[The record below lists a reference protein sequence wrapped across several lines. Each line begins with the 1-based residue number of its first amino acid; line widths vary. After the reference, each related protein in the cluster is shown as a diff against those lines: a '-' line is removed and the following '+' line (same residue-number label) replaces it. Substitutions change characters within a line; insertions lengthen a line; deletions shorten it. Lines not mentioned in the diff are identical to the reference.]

1 MNEGRFQST
10 QEMRLPF
17 LSSVLLTVSDN
28 HPLGN
33 TSVELSS
40 DTGLSLL
47 IVQGAYVPNPNISE
61 SLASPT

>member
-10 QEMRLPF
+10 QETRLPF
-17 LSSVLLTVSDN
+17 LSSVLLIVSDN

-33 TSVELSS
+33 RSVELSS

-47 IVQGAYVPNPNISE
+47 IVQGAYVPHPNIPE